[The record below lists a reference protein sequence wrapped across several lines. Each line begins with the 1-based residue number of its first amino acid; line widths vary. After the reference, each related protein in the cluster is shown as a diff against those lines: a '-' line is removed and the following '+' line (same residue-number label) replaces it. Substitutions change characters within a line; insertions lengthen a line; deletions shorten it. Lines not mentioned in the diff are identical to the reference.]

1 MQKSAKQSSSNA
13 KEKKRKFIILF
24 QIDAHKIYSQQ
35 VLWRVILKHQ
45 INCYMHVL
53 PKLKLLKLD
62 FSLTSKMKTIID
74 MLRPKGCTSL
84 GPALSVAM
92 GIVNGSVGSEI
103 VLCTDGAPNGGIGSL
118 SSCEVRPGSHFYIK
132 VGILL
137 ILLNYRNPI
146 GKKESIIML
155 ILKSFHIIKY

>member
-1 MQKSAKQSSSNA
+1 
-13 KEKKRKFIILF
+13 
-24 QIDAHKIYSQQ
+24 
-35 VLWRVILKHQ
+35 
-45 INCYMHVL
+45 
-53 PKLKLLKLD
+53 
-62 FSLTSKMKTIID
+62 MKTIID